1 MDSIYGEVRRSWY
14 CLSIARTGWLA
25 VAECYIYTTVW
36 RIYMQRNALTIEKSV
51 SFFEL
56 LRFLESAGAEY
67 IHLESDLTK
76 HLSSGIRFFD
86 AI

>member
-1 MDSIYGEVRRSWY
+1 
-14 CLSIARTGWLA
+14 
-25 VAECYIYTTVW
+25 
-36 RIYMQRNALTIEKSV
+36 MQRNALTIEKSV

-67 IHLESDLTK
+67 IIHLESDLTK